1 MPASSAYTST
11 RQIPAAFKKFENYP
25 IFSNGINLDWGGGKY
40 DDASKYLLT
49 QLNCTNLIYDPFN
62 RSTDHNNNVMEIVAQ
77 GHLTSITCL
86 NVLNVIQD
94 PIERN
99 QLIQDI
105 KQQTCYNPKIKAV
118 LFQIYEG
125 NKSNIP
131 SSGKTTQNNKPTKE
145 YLKEIQAHFSN
156 DSWHTT
162 TKQNTIT
169 VNKR

>member
-1 MPASSAYTST
+1 MPEAAAYTST
-11 RQIPAAFKKFENYP
+11 RQVPAAYKDPNLVHVFK
-25 IFSNGINLDWGGGKY
+25 NGINLDWGGGKY

-49 QLNCTNLIYDPFN
+49 QLNCTNLIYDPYN
-62 RSTDHNNNVMEIVAQ
+62 RTNDHNNTILNIVAL
-77 GHLTSITCL
+77 GKLTSITCL

-94 PIERN
+94 PAERN
-99 QLIQDI
+99 QLLLDI
-105 KQQTCYNPKIKAV
+105 KQQACYNPNIKAV

-131 SSGKTTQNNKPTKE
+131 STGKTTQNNKPTKE
-145 YLKEIQAHFSN
+145 YLPEILAHFPETL
-156 DSWHTT
+156 WHTT

>member
-1 MPASSAYTST
+1 MPASSVYTST
-11 RQIPAAFKKFENYP
+11 RQIPAAYNKQENYP

-40 DDASKYLLT
+40 DDASNHLEANLK
-49 QLNCTNLIYDPFN
+49 CINLIYDPFN
-62 RSTDHNNNVMEIVAQ
+62 RSAEHNNNVMEIVAQ

-99 QLIQDI
+99 QLIMDI
-105 KQQTCYNPKIKAV
+105 KQQACYNPKIKAV

-145 YLKEIQAHFSN
+145 YLKEILAHFPESQ
-156 DSWHTT
+156 WHIT
-162 TKQNTIT
+162 TKQNIIT

>member
-1 MPASSAYTST
+1 MPAASAYTST

-25 IFSNGINLDWGGGKY
+25 IFSNGTNLDWGGGKY
-40 DDASKYLLT
+40 DDASDYL
-49 QLNCTNLIYDPFN
+49 QEHLNCTNLIYDPYN
-62 RSTDHNNNVMEIVAQ
+62 RTEEHNNTILDIIAQ
-77 GHLTSITCL
+77 GCLTSITCL

-94 PIERN
+94 PAERN
-99 QLIQDI
+99 QLILDI
-105 KQQTCYNPKIKAV
+105 KQQACYNQKIKAV

-125 NKSNIP
+125 NKSNTP

-145 YLKEIQAHFSN
+145 YLKEILAHFPESQ
-156 DSWHTT
+156 WHTT

>member
-11 RQIPAAFKKFENYP
+11 RQIPASFKKFENYP
-25 IFSNGINLDWGGGKY
+25 IFSNGTNLDWGGGKY
-40 DDASKYLLT
+40 DDASLYLQD
-49 QLNCTNLIYDPFN
+49 QLNCTNLIYDPYN
-62 RSTDHNNNVMEIVAQ
+62 RTNDHNNSILNIVAL
-77 GHLTSITCL
+77 GKLTSITCL

-94 PIERN
+94 PAERN
-99 QLIQDI
+99 QLLLDI
-105 KQQTCYNPKIKAV
+105 KQQACYNPNIKAV

-131 SSGKTTQNNKPTKE
+131 STGKTTQNNKPTKE
-145 YLKEIQAHFSN
+145 YLPEILAHFSN